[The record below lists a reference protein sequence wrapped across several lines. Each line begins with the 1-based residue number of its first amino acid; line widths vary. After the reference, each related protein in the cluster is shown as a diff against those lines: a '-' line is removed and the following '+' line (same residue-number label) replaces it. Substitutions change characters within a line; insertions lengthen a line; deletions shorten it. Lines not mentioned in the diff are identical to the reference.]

1 MKKIEIAHNEL
12 SYEVEE
18 EIKTL
23 RTNLLFCGDDKKTV
37 VITSSFQGEGK
48 TNTAVELAKSLASM
62 QKKVL
67 LVDADLR
74 KSVLIS
80 RLNTGTVEHG
90 LSHFLSGQCSL
101 AEAVLSTNI
110 PRLHIMFS
118 GPSVKN
124 SAELL
129 TNERFEKMLE
139 SFREIY
145 DYIIIDSAPLGM
157 VIDAAI
163 VAKQCDGAIM
173 VIESEKVKYRLAQ
186 EVKQKLE
193 KSGCQILGVV
203 LNKVPRRNRKK
214 YYGYGK
220 KYYGQY

>member
-1 MKKIEIAHNEL
+1 MKKIEITQDEL
-12 SYEVEE
+12 SYELEE

-23 RTNLLFCGDDKKTV
+23 RTNLLFCGDDKKA
-37 VITSSFQGEGK
+37 ILLTSCFQGEGK
-48 TNTAVELAKSLASM
+48 TNTALQWAQSLAAM

-80 RLNTGTVEHG
+80 RLNVGKVEYG

-101 AEAVLSTNI
+101 GEAVVSTNI
-110 PRLHIMFS
+110 PRFHIMFS
-118 GPSVKN
+118 GPSVKS

-129 TNERFEKMLE
+129 TNERFEKMMD

-163 VAKQCDGAIM
+163 AAKQCDGAIM
-173 VIESEKVKYRLAQ
+173 VIESEKVKYRIAQ
-186 EVKQKLE
+186 EVKKKLE

-214 YYGYGK
+214 YYGYGE
-220 KYYGQY
+220 KYYG